1 LPDHPAG
8 EVDVDPSATPWRVLE
23 DPPTDRSDKAAAV
36 DPDRVRAIGV
46 PRSAIVAGGLSA
58 VLAIGAFVVA
68 FGSSTSGSVV
78 VDGGLPLDSGLAPVA
93 SGGAAVAGTSTGG
106 DLVVEIV
113 GAIDRPGVFRL
124 PAGSRIGDLV
134 SAAGGYGPR
143 VDADRAGRELN
154 LAALLRDGDQ
164 VRVPSRDDTPST
176 QTGGGPAASGSTST
190 GPIDLN
196 AANAEQLD
204 ALPGIGPVT
213 AAKILASR
221 DEQPFAAVADLRTR
235 KLVGEKTFEQLKDL
249 VTVR

>member
-1 LPDHPAG
+1 
-8 EVDVDPSATPWRVLE
+8 VDPNATPWRVLE
-23 DPPTDRSDKAAAV
+23 DPPADGSGKVAAV
-36 DPDRVRAIGV
+36 DPARGRAIDV
-46 PRSAIVAGGLSA
+46 PRSAIVAGGLA
-58 VLAIGAFVVA
+58 MLLAIGAFVVA
-68 FGSSTSGSVV
+68 FGSSASGSVV
-78 VDGGLPLDSGLAPVA
+78 VDGGQPLESRGPVA
-93 SGGAAVAGTSTGG
+93 SGAAAIAGTGPSTGG

-113 GAIDRPGVFRL
+113 GAVDRPGLFRL

-134 SAAGGYGPR
+134 AAAGGYGPR

-176 QTGGGPAASGSTST
+176 PTGRGPVASGATST

-196 AANAEQLD
+196 QATAEQLD
-204 ALPGIGPVT
+204 GLPGIGPVT

-221 DEQPFAAVADLRTR
+221 DDQAFTAVADLRAR
-235 KLVGEKTFEQLKDL
+235 KLVGEKTFEGLKDL